1 MLVEINLLPKKEPK
15 NIALLFWGGIIF
27 VVIIVFVMFFF
38 FTLQDSKQQLTHID
52 QKIKHVQ
59 ALQATEQAKKN
70 SDNTYQDSQKLQS
83 VVDWANQYPIKTVPI
98 LQKLTN
104 LLPKYG
110 YMQSFSYTDNAV
122 SVVVQFDTNEE
133 TAYYLKRLVDS
144 KYFNNVTLVS
154 VKTASI
160 QVGNDQ
166 TTTNNA
172 NTANQANA
180 EDSSNTT
187 SDSEMSK
194 QADEAKQTDT
204 TNQTSTENNEDVT
217 DTSGTVSASKTAD
230 TTDSGDESGDSSDL
244 LRYTATYTLQL
255 NQSTLKELSKEE
267 KK

>member
-27 VVIIVFVMFFF
+27 AVIIVFVMFFF
-38 FTLQDSKQQLTHID
+38 FTLQDFKQQLNHID

-70 SDNTYQDSQKLQS
+70 SDNTYQDFQKLQS

-98 LQKLTN
+98 LQKLTR

-110 YMQSFSYTDNAV
+110 YIQAFSYTDHAV

-166 TTTNNA
+166 TTSNA
-172 NTANQANA
+172 SAANQANA

-187 SDSEMSK
+187 SDSEISK
-194 QADEAKQTDT
+194 QSDEAKQTDT

-255 NQSTLKELSKEE
+255 NQSSLKELSKEE